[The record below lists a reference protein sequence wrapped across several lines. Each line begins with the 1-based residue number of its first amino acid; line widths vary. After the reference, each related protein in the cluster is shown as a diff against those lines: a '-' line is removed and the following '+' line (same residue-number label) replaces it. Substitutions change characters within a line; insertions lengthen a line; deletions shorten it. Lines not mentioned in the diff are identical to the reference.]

1 MRGSVSS
8 HYLYEAPEK
17 AKCFLLG
24 HRCLV
29 AKSRDRQTFSKAI
42 AGLGYRLKF
51 SKNYCYVLQFIIG
64 DWSNRSV

>member
-8 HYLYEAPEK
+8 HYLYESPEK

-24 HRCLV
+24 HRCPV

-42 AGLGYRLKF
+42 AD
-51 SKNYCYVLQFIIG
+51 SKGTIETI
-64 DWSNRSV
+64 